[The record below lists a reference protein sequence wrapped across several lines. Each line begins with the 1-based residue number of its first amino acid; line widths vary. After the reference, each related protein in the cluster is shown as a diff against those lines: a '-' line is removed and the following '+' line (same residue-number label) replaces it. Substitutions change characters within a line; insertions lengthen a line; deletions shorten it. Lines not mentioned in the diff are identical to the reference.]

1 MHSALADEE
10 ACPCRSGRLY
20 RQCHGHYLKHL
31 DLLSGASRPLEDLMR
46 NGNPQ
51 ELLATSVRRIHGYG
65 RPIESWAS
73 GEKRSVRV
81 NRTIL
86 TSKSW
91 QTFPDFLMGHTMFCF
106 GKEWWNQELAKLDIE
121 RHPVVAQAELIR
133 ATANAGELN
142 RNGLVNIQP
151 TGPMLSFLGLAY
163 DLYLCAHNEEIPA
176 ELMRRL
182 KDPGQFEGALYEAFV
197 TSIFARAGFGIV
209 FEDERDLSRRH
220 CEFTAINRGT
230 GFKFSVEAKAVSSSS
245 ARAGRS
251 DLQPP
256 IKSKLHDALKKAADR
271 PRIIFIE
278 VNRSIGGSGS
288 PAWLKS
294 FYEQIDDAEKT
305 LTIDKL
311 PAPAAYVFVTN
322 RPLIIEGLGPGGEHF
337 EAAYT
342 GFKINDFPPDRAPDM
357 LRLHKARMRHLE
369 AYQLLQAVQSLTVI
383 PMTFSNDPFV
393 LLFQGLENEKAR
405 GPVPRH
411 PLELFDFVFQT
422 YIRSSRDN
430 LMEWLSEHYPRTEL
444 EKLSQIDLAEL
455 YSAGIS
461 ASMWR
466 EFGPARGQG

>member
-1 MHSALADEE
+1 
-10 ACPCRSGRLY
+10 
-20 RQCHGHYLKHL
+20 
-31 DLLSGASRPLEDLMR
+31 MR
-46 NGNPQ
+46 NGNPE
-51 ELLATSVRRIHGYG
+51 ELLTTSVRRIHGYG
-65 RPIESWAS
+65 RPIESWVS
-73 GEKRSVRV
+73 GNARSVRV

-91 QTFPDFLMGHTMFCF
+91 KSFPEFLMGHTMFCF
-106 GKEWWNQELAKLDIE
+106 GREWWSQELAKPDIE

-133 ATANAGELN
+133 ATTNEGELN
-142 RNGLVNIQP
+142 RDGLVNIQP

-197 TSIFARAGFGIV
+197 ISIFTRAGFGIT
-209 FEDERDLSRRH
+209 FEDERDVSRRH

-245 ARAGRS
+245 KRAGSS
-251 DLQPP
+251 DQQPP
-256 IKSKLHDALKKAADR
+256 IKSKLHEALKKVADH
-271 PRIIFIE
+271 PRIVFIE
-278 VNRSIGGSGS
+278 VNRSIGGSGEPS
-288 PAWLKS
+288 WLKS
-294 FYEQIDDAEKT
+294 FYEQIDDAEMT
-305 LTIDKL
+305 LTVDKL
-311 PAPAAYVFVTN
+311 PAPPAYVFVTN
-322 RPLIIEGLGPGGEHF
+322 RPLIIEALGPGGEHF

-369 AYQLLQAVQSLTVI
+369 AYQLLQAVQSLTAI

-393 LLFQGLENEKAR
+393 LLFQGLENENAR

-411 PLELFDFVFQT
+411 PLELFDFVFPI
-422 YIRSSRDN
+422 YSKSSREN
-430 LMEWLSEHYPRTEL
+430 LIEWLSAHYLRTEL

-455 YSAGIS
+455 YSAGI
-461 ASMWR
+461 ATSMSR
-466 EFGPARGQG
+466 EFGPTRVGASKERADGKPDP